1 MATGP
6 AAMRVGQQLSGL
18 DLSDSDSDNS
28 DTSIFCMC
36 LNSFNRD
43 NWMPDVGGARDDI
56 QVGEAD
62 RVNDPADI
70 PWRTTAWNAG
80 AEDVPATMTA
90 KGVGESHKV
99 PPLALSAKTV
109 LFDLH
114 RRTPCATVDT
124 ADSQGKF
131 K

>member
-80 AEDVPATMTA
+80 TEDV
-90 KGVGESHKV
+90 H
-99 PPLALSAKTV
+99 
-109 LFDLH
+109 
-114 RRTPCATVDT
+114 
-124 ADSQGKF
+124 GKRGG
-131 K
+131 